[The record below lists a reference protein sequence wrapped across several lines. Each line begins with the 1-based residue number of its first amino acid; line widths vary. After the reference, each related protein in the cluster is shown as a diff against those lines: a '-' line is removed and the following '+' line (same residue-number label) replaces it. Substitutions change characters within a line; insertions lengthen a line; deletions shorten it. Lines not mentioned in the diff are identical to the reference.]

1 MWDQDD
7 FAHDTSNV
15 YNTFFRNMPYD
26 VLNEIKDEIGLIKM
40 HKITLTIAEQF
51 NLTVFN
57 EIFESGRD
65 IDEMLQEAQDAIEL
79 EL

>member
-1 MWDQDD
+1 M
-7 FAHDTSNV
+7 
-15 YNTFFRNMPYD
+15 
-26 VLNEIKDEIGLIKM
+26 LNEIKDEIGLIKM

>member
-1 MWDQDD
+1 
-7 FAHDTSNV
+7 
-15 YNTFFRNMPYD
+15 MPYD